1 MNPIV
6 NLKLPKKQRPKGL
19 FLFCNKCDKQYAH
32 DGKVNCKCRSL
43 VYKAKVHVSGTK
55 GKVRLKVLAA
65 TDLKSALVEFI
76 DYKEQLIQNSFQK
89 VAMKKPLFVPTR
101 LIDFFAYYIGYLN
114 NVNVPKHKQ
123 KKREQ
128 KHINEVDRTFGQYEV
143 ALTANGI
150 DCSILGFTEV
160 NDLMVGFFHDHL
172 LETLKLENK
181 TYNNK
186 IALLSAFT
194 THVIKQF
201 GLVYQ
206 NPFLGVPDRVVNV
219 KNESVRESEFEKLLE
234 IVTPENGIQMK
245 VIKTLKNPK
254 KVNMY
259 RPWLKQAYKF
269 GLFTGGR
276 SEDIVL
282 LVWSD
287 ILLTP
292 EGVFDT
298 IKVVDH
304 KIDSAN
310 NNLTSEKDR
319 FYKYFAI
326 TKELGELLNEMGY
339 DLYKCTNKYIIASEE
354 NVSRSFVSKII
365 SESFSHYYKQLNTG
379 KQVSFK
385 HLRKAFMTKA
395 LEQFGEAS
403 VALTNHSSVS
413 MTLKRYHDR
422 AVTRDAAKQ
431 NFSVFGKQNEK

>member
-1 MNPIV
+1 MNPTV

-19 FLFCNKCDKQYAH
+19 FLFCNKCDKQYSH
-32 DGKVNCKCRSL
+32 DGKVNCKCGSL

-55 GKVRLKVLAA
+55 DKVRPKVLVA

-76 DYKEQLIQNSFQK
+76 DYKEQLKQNNFQK
-89 VAMKKPLFVPTR
+89 VEMKKSVFVPTR
-101 LIDFFAYYIGYLN
+101 LIDCFAYYIGYLN
-114 NVNVPKHKQ
+114 NVDVPKHKQ

-128 KHINEVDRTFGQYEV
+128 KHINEVDRTFGQYEA

-201 GLVYQ
+201 GFDYQ

-219 KNESVRESEFEKLLE
+219 KNESVRENEFERLLE
-234 IVTPENGIQMK
+234 IVTPENGVQMK

-254 KVNMY
+254 KVNWY
-259 RPWLKQAYKF
+259 RPWLKQAFKF

-282 LVWSD
+282 PVWSD
-287 ILLTP
+287 IMLTP
-292 EGVFDT
+292 EGAFDT

-310 NNLTSEKDR
+310 SHLTSEKDR

-326 TKELGELLNEMGY
+326 TKELGELLKEMGY
-339 DLYKCTNKYIIASEE
+339 DLYKGTNKYIIAPEE
-354 NVSRSFVSKII
+354 NVSRSFVAKVI

-385 HLRKAFMTKA
+385 HLRKAYHTAA
-395 LEQFGEAS
+395 LQEYGEAS
-403 VALTNHSSVS
+403 TALTGHANVN
-413 MTLKRYHDR
+413 MTQKRYHDKK
-422 AVTRDAAKQ
+422 VTRDDARQ
-431 NFSVFGKQNEK
+431 NFSVFPKKNQK